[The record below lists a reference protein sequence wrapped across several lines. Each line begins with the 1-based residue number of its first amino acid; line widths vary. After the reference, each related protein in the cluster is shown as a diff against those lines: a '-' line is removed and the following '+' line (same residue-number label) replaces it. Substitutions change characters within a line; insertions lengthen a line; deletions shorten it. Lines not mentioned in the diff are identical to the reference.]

1 MRPGAGLADLA
12 ADVIAALT
20 VYPHYIRIP
29 GFGDDQKLGKALARM
44 VASHAPHHP
53 RKAFAKL
60 SSSRICID
68 PEAFAKEGD
77 GTRYS
82 QTEQALAAHTDSSFF
97 ADPHELVGFQMAIPD
112 GEGGESFVIPAR
124 DVLAHLDP
132 EAIRHLRTPRFPFA
146 GVLRPILTGSEADPL
161 IRYYR
166 RQIDEEAAAGI
177 PLSPDDIAALDVLDA
192 ALAQPDLQHRFRVA
206 AGEFLLMNN
215 LRVLHGRTGIDASSR
230 RLMYRVRAYAGC
242 LL

>member
-1 MRPGAGLADLA
+1 MWPDAGLADLTA
-12 ADVIAALT
+12 EVIAALT
-20 VYPHYIRIP
+20 AYPHYIRIP
-29 GFGDDQKLGKALARM
+29 GFGDDQKRGKALARM
-44 VASHAPHHP
+44 VTFSAPLHP

-60 SSSRICID
+60 SSARIRID

-112 GEGGESFVIPAR
+112 GAGGESFMVPVG
-124 DVLAHLDP
+124 DVVAHLDA
-132 EAIRHLRTPRFPFA
+132 ETISQLRAPRFPFA

-161 IRYYR
+161 LRYYR
-166 RQIDEEAAAGI
+166 RQIDEEAASGI
-177 PLSPDDIAALDVLDA
+177 PLSPDDVAALDALDA
-192 ALAQPDLQHRFRVA
+192 ALARPDLQHRFRLA

-215 LRVLHGRTGIDASSR
+215 LRVLHGRTGMDGASQ